1 MSSGEVERQL
11 DRVARGGALGL
22 IGAIVAGAAGFGM
35 VVAVARGYAPS
46 EAGLFF
52 TATAVFLV
60 LEAVAT
66 LGTESGFARFLMRYE
81 AQGRSLS
88 VRRAVEAGCLPA
100 LGMALLLAG
109 LGGAFARDVAD
120 VLGLGATG
128 SDLLI
133 VLFMALPFAVC
144 ADLALSVLRAFSRI
158 RSTVVV
164 DRILRTSL
172 QLVAAMVVVA
182 LDGSLQ
188 LLMLCWAAAYVV
200 SAVVA
205 VPLAFRFLARRHSV
219 RAVPPPTADPNEHP
233 NEHPVAHEFWAFT
246 AYRGVA
252 RVAQIAIQK
261 ADIVIVAAVISPE
274 AAALYTVATRFVTVG
289 QVVTQALQQVMQP
302 RFTAILLRKDRAL
315 LHDVHRTVTAW
326 NILTVW
332 PVYAA
337 VAAAPAAYLAIFGS
351 GYTAQDTWQ
360 IVTVM
365 GVAMLFAVATGPID
379 TLLLMSGRS
388 RISLANAVSALAVD
402 IALCLVLLPVMGVVG
417 AAIAWACAV
426 GLRCSL
432 AVLQVRAD
440 LGVPFGGREPALAA
454 AIAIG
459 CFGVPSL
466 AWTALGANG
475 LGLWVVF
482 FLVGATTYAVLLWR
496 LRRVLRIDVLV
507 SAVFRSGRG
516 GGIRGGRRLSST
528 LRKRLPAPV
537 VGALRSAATGWGM
550 LTARFRMEPAFLVAG
565 AQRSGTTTLFRLLAD
580 HPNLV
585 RPTLDKG
592 TGYFDDN
599 HYRGSRWYRAHFPLR
614 ALARLRAR
622 GPVQTFEISGYYM
635 FHPLAPGRIAE
646 ELPNARVVV
655 MLRNPIDR
663 AVSAYGHE
671 RRRGFESEGFVDA
684 LAREQERLA
693 DEVDRLTR
701 DEHYRSFAHRHHAYL
716 RRGEYAGQV
725 AALIDAVG
733 RERVYVMDAD
743 AFFADPEAEF
753 VALQRW
759 LELPVQVPDHVEKW
773 NAGSPEPMPA
783 QWRARLD
790 EYFAPHDRALA
801 KLIGRAPSWR
811 RLENAP

>member
-1 MSSGEVERQL
+1 MTSSEVERQL
-11 DRVARGGALGL
+11 DRVARGGALGM
-22 IGAIVAGAAGFGM
+22 IGAVVAGGAGFGM
-35 VVAVARGYAPS
+35 VVTVARGYAPA

-52 TATAVFLV
+52 TACAVFLV

-100 LGMALLLAG
+100 LGVALLLAG
-109 LGGAFARDVAD
+109 LGGAFARPVAD
-120 VLGLGATG
+120 LLGLGATG
-128 SDLLI
+128 ADLLV
-133 VLFMALPFAVC
+133 VLLVALPFAVC

-164 DRILRTSL
+164 DRILRSVL
-172 QLVAAMVVVA
+172 QLAAAMGVVAAG
-182 LDGSLQ
+182 GSLT
-188 LLMLCWAAAYVV
+188 LLVLCWAAAYVV
-200 SAVVA
+200 SAALA
-205 VPLAFRFLARRHSV
+205 VPLALRFLTRRHSV
-219 RAVPPPTADPNEHP
+219 RAVPSSAAHAHEPEQS
-233 NEHPVAHEFWAFT
+233 VAHEFWAFT

-252 RVAQIAIQK
+252 RVAQIGIQK
-261 ADIVIVAAVISPE
+261 ADIIIVAAVISPS
-274 AAALYTVATRFVTVG
+274 AAALYTVATRFVAIG
-289 QVVTQALQQVMQP
+289 QVITQALQQVMQP
-302 RFTAILLRKDRAL
+302 RFTAILLRKDQAL

-351 GYTAQDTWQ
+351 GYTAQNAWQ

-402 IALCLVLLPVMGVVG
+402 IVLCLALLPVLGLVG

-440 LGVPFGGREPALAA
+440 LGVPFGGKEPALAA
-454 AIAIG
+454 AATIG
-459 CFGVPSL
+459 CFGLPSL
-466 AWTALGANG
+466 IWTALGAEG
-475 LGLWVVF
+475 IALWAVLF
-482 FLVGATTYAVLLWR
+482 FLGAAAYGVVLWR
-496 LRRVLRIDVLV
+496 LRRVLRVDLLI
-507 SAVFRSGRG
+507 SAVFRSGKG
-516 GGIRGGRRLSST
+516 GGMPSTRRMSST

-537 VGALRSAATGWGM
+537 VGAVRSAATGWGM
-550 LTARFRMEPAFLVAG
+550 LTSRFRMEPAFLVAG

-599 HYRGSRWYRAHFPLR
+599 HYRGRRWYRAHFPLR
-614 ALARLRAR
+614 MLARWRAR
-622 GPVQTFEISGYYM
+622 GPVQTFECSGYYM
-635 FHPLAPGRIAE
+635 FHPLAPERIAA

-655 MLRNPIDR
+655 MLRNPVDR

-671 RRRGFESEGFVDA
+671 RRRGFESAGFVDA
-684 LAREQERLA
+684 LAREQERLG
-693 DEVDRLTR
+693 DEVYRLTQ

-733 RERVYVMDAD
+733 RDRVYVMDAD
-743 AFFADPEAEF
+743 AFFADPASEF

-759 LELPVQVPDHVEKW
+759 LGLPVKVPENVEKW

-783 QWRARLD
+783 QWRERLD

-801 KLIGRAPSWR
+801 QIIGRAPSWR